1 MTSARKKVE
10 DLALIVDD
18 EPEFLDWVVEFVES
32 LGLKCES
39 ATTLPDA
46 LVAVTKTRYRV
57 VLVDMNIPAV
67 DSLTPAMTAHTPLV
81 SRYPGIAVAITCRNR
96 GYGAH
101 SVIAYTVHDDD
112 AADRELSKLHC
123 RYVLKGRPEVLK
135 RVLRSS
141 IAPRPKHVSSKKKA
155 AAKKRS

>member
-1 MTSARKKVE
+1 MATHARKVE

-18 EPEFLDWVVEFVES
+18 EPEFLDWVVEFIES
-32 LGLKCES
+32 LGLKCYS

-46 LVAVTKTRYRV
+46 LAAVTETRYRV
-57 VLVDMNIPAV
+57 VLVDMNIPALN
-67 DSLTPAMTAHTPLV
+67 SLTPAMVAQTPLV

-135 RVLRSS
+135 RVLKSS
-141 IAPRPKHVSSKKKA
+141 VASRPPHMRTKKPV
-155 AAKKRS
+155 AKKPS